1 MLAASSARSNLPEEG
16 RMGQIE
22 GQVAIVTGAASE
34 VAQGIAR
41 RFAREGALVVL
52 VDRDAAAATRAA
64 AAILAEGGRAEAYST
79 DMAAEDAAASL
90 AKAVA
95 GAHGGINILVNGVH
109 AALAWAPFAE
119 KQESDFADAFSDVVL
134 SAVAMMRAVRPH
146 MQRCGGGRIVNVG
159 SIYGPTANE
168 GVTDAVTI
176 DGALAA
182 LTRSVGIEWARDNI
196 LVNYLQPAVPD
207 IAVFRK
213 YHAERGRVIDHL
225 LHNIPMQRLAD
236 PVEDIGGA
244 AMFLASD
251 EACFVVGHKVF
262 ADGGQHMTAAVF
274 EPGAAR

>member
-1 MLAASSARSNLPEEG
+1 
-16 RMGQIE
+16 MGQID

-52 VDRDAAAATRAA
+52 VDNDPAATTRAA
-64 AAILAEGGRAEAYST
+64 AAIIAEGGRAEACGT
-79 DMAAEDAAASL
+79 HMVAEGAALSL
-90 AKAVA
+90 AQAVA
-95 GAHGGINILVNGVH
+95 HAHGGIDILVNAAH
-109 AALAWAPFAE
+109 AARAWAPLAE
-119 KQESDFADAFSDVVL
+119 KQEADFAVAFHDVVL

-146 MQRCGGGRIVNVG
+146 MMRRGGGRIVNVG

-168 GVTDAVTI
+168 GVTDAVTM

-182 LTRSVGIEWARDNI
+182 LTQSAGIEWARDNI
-196 LVNYLQPAVPD
+196 LVNYLQPAAPD
-207 IAVFRK
+207 IAAFRN
-213 YHAERGRVIDHL
+213 YHAERGRIIDHL
-225 LHNIPMQRLAD
+225 LHNMPMRRLAD

-244 AMFLASD
+244 AMFLVSD
-251 EACFVVGHKVF
+251 EACFIVGHKVF